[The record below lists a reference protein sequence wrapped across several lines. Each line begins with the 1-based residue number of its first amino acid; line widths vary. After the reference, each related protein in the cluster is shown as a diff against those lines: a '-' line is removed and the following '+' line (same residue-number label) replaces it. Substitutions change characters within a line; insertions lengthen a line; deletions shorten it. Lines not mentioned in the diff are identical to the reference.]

1 MADLTGK
8 LSQVGNIVL
17 DTEAATNYNAMV
29 TAYNSPITILSGYKS
44 EWDIYKEFIDHL
56 KPDFEGSIDVDF
68 VKATLEKAQP
78 TEQDR
83 ASLASTF
90 ANANNGWFDFS
101 PLLNNSAWANF
112 KKYKASWVHPFLKD
126 GEEIIGWPNK
136 VDTDPR
142 RSGKL
147 LVLQVEQASL
157 NWLFQNS
164 YKYGFIWYGPTDG
177 TFLYIGKDVTFGES
191 FTKAAAFGLKAA
203 SYVAYKA
210 GPNPKADPV
219 EADVTTYVNGLTDT
233 TFRAN
238 LQWTGWKAIMNEVS

>member
-17 DTEAATNYNAMV
+17 DTEAATNFNAMV
-29 TAYNSPITILSGYKS
+29 TAYNSPITIVSGYKS
-44 EWDIYKEFIDHL
+44 EWDIYKEFIDYL
-56 KPDFEGSIDVDF
+56 KSDFEGSFDIDEA
-68 VKATLEKAQP
+68 KAMLEKAQP
-78 TEQDR
+78 TEADR
-83 ASLASTF
+83 TSLASMF
-90 ANANNGWFDFS
+90 ANANSGWFDFS

-112 KKYKASWVHPFLKD
+112 KKYKASWVHPFLKE
-126 GEEIIGWPNK
+126 GEEVLGWPNK
-136 VDTDPR
+136 ADLDPR

-177 TFLYIGKDVTFGES
+177 TFLYVGKDVAFGEN

-203 SYVAYKA
+203 SYVVYKA
-210 GPNPKADPV
+210 GPSPKADAV
-219 EADVTTYVNGLTDT
+219 EADVTAYINGLADT
-233 TFRAN
+233 TLRGN
-238 LQWTGWKAIMNEVS
+238 LQWTGWKAIMNEVN

>member
-29 TAYNSPITILSGYKS
+29 TAYNSPITLLSGYKS
-44 EWDIYKEFIDHL
+44 DWDIYKEYVDYI
-56 KPDFEGSIDVDF
+56 KPNSGVSIDVSEA
-68 VKATLEKAQP
+68 KAILEKPQP
-78 TEQDR
+78 TEGDR
-83 ASLASTF
+83 TTLSNLF
-90 ANANNGWFDFS
+90 ANANNSWFDFS

-126 GEEIIGWPNK
+126 GEEILGWPNK
-136 VDTDPR
+136 IDIDPR

-147 LVLQVEQASL
+147 IVLQVEKASL

-177 TFLYIGKDVTFGES
+177 TFLYIGKDVTFSES
-191 FTKAAAFGLKAA
+191 FTKAAAFGLGAA
-203 SYVAYKA
+203 AYVAYKA
-210 GPNPKADPV
+210 GPSPKADPV
-219 EADVTTYVNGLTDT
+219 EADVTAYVNGLTDT

-238 LQWTGWKAIMNEVS
+238 LQWTGWKAIMNEVI